1 MPAVRHDS
9 CVPADIGGLTLRWT
23 RAWGP
28 RPPLSYEL
36 RGRFPDR
43 WVRFHS
49 LPGSKRYAG
58 SQEEHDEILHRHMT
72 TLSQLTGH
80 ASHPGTSLLAI
91 TASWSQTATA
101 TDRSGQLCRAMP
113 AAAYWTSVLT
123 DDSPGDDQV
132 WAHLWVSATS
142 LSDPDLKELLRLAA
156 DDISGPVVITSAD
169 IRWLYA
175 PYDGGADVITDT
187 SQHRD
192 QLRHQ
197 HRDWLSAHPSGL

>member
-1 MPAVRHDS
+1 MTDPR
-9 CVPADIGGLTLRWT
+9 VPRWPT
-23 RAWGP
+23 MARLPEPGDVAGWGP

-49 LPGSKRYAG
+49 LPDTKRYAA
-58 SQEEHDEILHRHMT
+58 SEEEYDEILRRHMT

-80 ASHPGTSLLAI
+80 ASHHGDSLLAI

-101 TDRSGQLCRAMP
+101 AGRTGQLCRTMP

-123 DDSPGDDQV
+123 DDSFRDELT

-142 LSDPDLKELLRLAA
+142 LSDPDLKKAAAPVTRAGQARSPPALR
-156 DDISGPVVITSAD
+156 SCT
-169 IRWLYA
+169 A
-175 PYDGGADVITDT
+175 PGFDLHTTG
-187 SQHRD
+187 HR
-192 QLRHQ
+192 R
-197 HRDWLSAHPSGL
+197 RRCR